1 VTNPKTKTAVCRPY
15 GGGNKM
21 SRKALM
27 RLIRVAQI
35 IAKDSK
41 QPENVSRANE
51 IIALAE
57 IIQKEIPHDAD

>member
-1 VTNPKTKTAVCRPY
+1 
-15 GGGNKM
+15 M

-35 IAKDSK
+35 IAKDSR

-57 IIQKEIPHDAD
+57 IIQKELPHDTD

>member
-1 VTNPKTKTAVCRPY
+1 
-15 GGGNKM
+15 M

-35 IAKDSK
+35 IAKDSR
-41 QPENVSRANE
+41 QLENVSRANE

-57 IIQKEIPHDAD
+57 IIQKELPHDAD

>member
-1 VTNPKTKTAVCRPY
+1 
-15 GGGNKM
+15 M

-35 IAKDSK
+35 IAKDSR

-51 IIALAE
+51 IITLAE
-57 IIQKEIPHDAD
+57 IVQKGLPRDTD

>member
-1 VTNPKTKTAVCRPY
+1 
-15 GGGNKM
+15 M
-21 SRKALM
+21 SKRALI

-35 IAKDSK
+35 IAKDSR

-57 IIQKEIPHDAD
+57 IINRGVPDDTD

>member
-1 VTNPKTKTAVCRPY
+1 
-15 GGGNKM
+15 M

-35 IAKDSK
+35 IAQDSR
-41 QPENVSRANE
+41 QPDNVSRANE

-57 IIQKEIPHDAD
+57 IIQKELPDDTD